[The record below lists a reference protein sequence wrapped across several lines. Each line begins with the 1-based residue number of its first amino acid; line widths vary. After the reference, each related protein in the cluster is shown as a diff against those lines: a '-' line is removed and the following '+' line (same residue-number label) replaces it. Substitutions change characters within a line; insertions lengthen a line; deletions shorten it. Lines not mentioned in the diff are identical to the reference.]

1 MTACSSSFA
10 PCQGQAP
17 GSSGLVKGEAES
29 NGQHTGVGGH
39 HQSDQNFGLAEHDWK
54 KRNRSILRGPLATVQ
69 PEPAACHSS

>member
-1 MTACSSSFA
+1 
-10 PCQGQAP
+10 
-17 GSSGLVKGEAES
+17 
-29 NGQHTGVGGH
+29 VGGH